1 MFRRGPSWHQSA
13 AAAALVLGVSWVSAP
28 ARAIEIERVVSPAGV
43 EAWLVREPTIPVI
56 SVDFAFRGGS
66 ALDPAGKEGLAG
78 MVSALLDEGAGP
90 LDSQAFQRR
99 LSDLAISLRFQ
110 AGRDTFGG
118 TLRTLSEN
126 REAAFELLKLALTE
140 PRFDGEPV
148 ERIRS
153 QLLAGLARSAEDP
166 NDIAGRTWSAALFPD
181 HPYGRPASGTKES
194 IKAIPREDLTAFV
207 TARLARDNLLIGVAG
222 DITAEALAPLLDRT
236 FGGLPAE
243 SVPDTVPETRPKAG
257 GGLIVVEQDIPQSVV
272 VFGHGGVKRD
282 DPDYYAAYAMNY
294 IFGGGG
300 FVSRL
305 NQEVRGK
312 RGLAYSVYTYLQ
324 PLEHTGLIVGGV
336 ATENARLAESLE
348 IIRAE
353 WRRLREGG
361 VTDEEL
367 ANAKRYLTGSFPLR
381 LDNTRKLAG
390 VLVAVQV
397 ARLGIDYLDKRNS
410 LIEAVTADDIRR
422 VAKRLIHPDALT
434 FVVVGQPEG
443 VAATREAPPD
453 AW

>member
-1 MFRRGPSWHQSA
+1 V
-13 AAAALVLGVSWVSAP
+13 LVLGVLSAP
-28 ARAIEIERVVSPAGV
+28 WPAWAIDIERVVTPGGV

-56 SVDFAFRGGS
+56 SFNFAFRGGA
-66 ALDPAGKEGLAG
+66 ALDPAGKEGLAE

-126 REAAFELLKLALTE
+126 REAAFDLLRLALTE
-140 PRFDGEPV
+140 PRFDAEPV

-153 QLLAGLARSAEDP
+153 QLLSGLARSAEDP
-166 NDIAGRTWSAALFPD
+166 DQIAGRTWSAALFPD
-181 HPYGRPASGTKES
+181 HPYGRPVSGTKES
-194 IKAIPREDLTAFV
+194 INAVAGEDLTAFV
-207 TARLARDNLLIGVAG
+207 AARLARDNLLIGVAG
-222 DITAEALAPLLDRT
+222 DITAEDLAPLLDRT
-236 FGGLPAE
+236 FAGLPAE
-243 SVPDTVPETRPKAG
+243 AVPDTVPETKPRADG
-257 GGLIVVEQDIPQSVV
+257 ELIVVERDIPQSVV

-282 DPDYYAAYAMNY
+282 DPDYYAVYVMNY
-294 IFGGGG
+294 ILGGGG

-305 NQEVRGK
+305 NHEVRQK
-312 RGLAYSVYTYLQ
+312 RGLAYSVYSYLQ
-324 PLEHTGLIVGGV
+324 PLEHAGIIAGGV

-348 IIRAE
+348 VIRAE

-361 VTDEEL
+361 VTNEEL

-390 VLVAVQV
+390 NLVAIQV
-397 ARLGIDYLDKRNS
+397 SRLGIDYLDRRNS
-410 LIEAVTADDIRR
+410 LIEAVTGDDVRR
-422 VAKRLIHPDALT
+422 VAERLIHPDALT
-434 FVVVGQPEG
+434 VVVVGQPEG
-443 VAATREAPPD
+443 VAATREPPPD